1 MSGDGGSNQSNV
13 TIRDEATTWIGR
25 TEHSP
30 AGSPR
35 RVLKG
40 SGDRRGAELEVR
52 KRPTQARG
60 AATFNT
66 IIDTALQLL
75 DEGGAET
82 LTTNLVAERAGVNI
96 ATLYQYFPSKEAILL
111 EAFRRDTDARMAA
124 GQNLIDRVRTVH
136 DWRTIVS
143 ETVDELARMR
153 VTAPGVAALRRA
165 MQSLPELR
173 AYERETMLSAADF
186 VAASLM
192 ATGRVE
198 AESARHIGLCSVEV
212 LTALLDVWSFG
223 HARVIGENDDWVIE
237 EIKRVLTAYLSPYFD
252 PDPAAPQGSL

>member
-1 MSGDGGSNQSNV
+1 MSGDSASNQSNL
-13 TIRDEATTWIGR
+13 TIRDDASAWVGR
-25 TEHSP
+25 AEHAP
-30 AGSPR
+30 A
-35 RVLKG
+35 G
-40 SGDRRGAELEVR
+40 SGDRRGAALEVR

-60 AATFNT
+60 AATFNA

-75 DEGGAET
+75 DELGAEA

-124 GQNLIDRVRTVH
+124 GQNLVDRVRAVH

-153 VTAPGVAALRRA
+153 VTYPGVAALRRA
-165 MQSLPELR
+165 MQSMPELR
-173 AYERETMLSAADF
+173 AHERETMLSAADF
-186 VAASLM
+186 VAAMLGL
-192 ATGRVE
+192 TGRVDPE
-198 AESARHIGLCSVEV
+198 AARRIGLCTVEV

-223 HARVIGENDDWVIE
+223 HARVIGEQDDWVIDE
-237 EIKRVLTAYLSPYFD
+237 LKRVLSAYLAPYFD
-252 PDPAAPQGSL
+252 PVPGASDGAP